1 MTKLNAPKH
10 LSFRPFLIYAGTLD
24 SQVATS
30 DIFDRLLPFED
41 LLEGFQE
48 KVILLS
54 CAYPLKGLISR
65 DRNPRLR
72 FFVVAP

>member
-1 MTKLNAPKH
+1 MTKLKAPKH
-10 LSFRPFLIYAGTLD
+10 LSLRPFLIYAGTLD

-41 LLEGFQE
+41 LLEGFRE

-54 CAYPLKGLISR
+54 CA
-65 DRNPRLR
+65 
-72 FFVVAP
+72 